1 MSISLQSLISD
12 WSLLQ
17 LNKLEINGLLFHTL
31 AQDDLKRLSKLGRR
45 HRYLFIQK
53 NTLYYVFN
61 HCNIDDTDV
70 SDVQKIVFQLSPVTP
85 SDRSLCRNISDSFV
99 LRQTKICLE
108 NFTRWYQINSHA
120 SAYSFH
126 DVIDPIYTLRNTRFH
141 ATLLHKLYHIAYVKI
156 VSLIIHNAVQVHHTD
171 LEKLLRI
178 HFVFR
183 TGLANNVERDAFV
196 GISKRTDKPYMRP
209 MTALEQGQ
217 LSAWYTRDVSFCI
230 AARDLSDCPY
240 AELMFPLV
248 ESSLQA
254 FRYIAVDSLFFHPG
268 LVHYL
273 CTVDLSGDT
282 YFKPAILRFV
292 NETFE
297 AMVRSL
303 NVDQIDTLE
312 IIHITGLSH
321 DRCLYYINMIKRRED
336 QFVNYDIVYS
346 ITRLLITFYLVLD
359 MVSQPMNTYIS
370 YLNVVEGGK
379 ADIEYGLSTGDAASD
394 LMATGRGLV
403 RTYMKQYTMAE
414 FRSLIY
420 PTRDPHTIRYLFDDI
435 MTKWRR
441 ILFVYHPPSSDR
453 YPLSQPGEQQLL
465 QQQQD
470 QQHPGVTELQEE
482 LLRRRDRRD
491 RHEQNRDA
499 NTLLLACQQYNAMG
513 HVDVLIPYI
522 REPYFAEIVTTY
534 VLLPVLKNIFVLT
547 PDLIRAHGDR
557 LLDMIALC
565 KLVLP
570 THMRLINVLSVI
582 YNFLTVTETYDL
594 EKLTF
599 FNNVMGDLVSVLSE
613 TVRGHKVEFSENIS
627 NYILTSSVHNVF
639 REINDSLAVAVN
651 ETITYFNEHLEIAD
665 TVTLMGMCTYDI
677 NWHAGLV
684 TVDMGNLKS
693 TVGLKTVIDT
703 FKRALLTYE
712 KSTRFLGNIVA
723 NLETSAQKLISLG
736 KFLHESVEPCNMVT
750 FYIQNADYAVTRI
763 YQLKVT
769 IDEKINAMATSHVNN
784 LMVIKKLCNMCDVLA
799 NDAIRNTNVKM
810 CVSVF
815 ARDMLNTAIPTF
827 RPKQER
833 QIEVCSQ
840 ERQVALFHNLFQ
852 NTHKTFDFV
861 SFGSTFTDPN
871 SRKDTVPFYD
881 IFGPRYLL
889 DDVFVVWNLFTN
901 DDFVHVVNVFLG
913 QVITGEDY
921 VGVKEEEEDDGFC
934 RGGDYDSASQYGA
947 GGPSRMLETIPE
959 EEEELDE
966 DDPDYDAASTVVT
979 ENTQV
984 MPYTDRDYAFAT
996 HARIPNPAIVPAQM
1010 AAPVMV
1016 KREQQQQQQPDYGL
1030 MVSGAPT
1037 LHYDPNYRSR
1047 YITSNSLVKTELDGQ
1062 LGWQQQPGAANVVA
1076 PGTFV
1081 EVKKEEKVEKAEG
1094 DPWPSSCMYA
1104 ESGGDTKPFHSTT
1117 DSGVGGSSG
1126 LVAAAA
1132 PQMSE
1137 YMPVQLRD
1145 IISSALTSWD
1155 DSCPYIPYL
1164 QNYSVKQQSHT
1175 TTGGGDTISV
1185 QTRNTPETMFR
1196 EYQPQNRPDSV
1207 ASGFSGTTIILP
1219 KDYYLQRPF
1228 SSLSDSSLNTID
1240 SRPPASVS
1248 VPPHEVGQRPLTRS
1262 SSVDDYSSIDLT
1274 TYPEVASI
1282 RATSNPSLVYV
1293 QDNNSTV
1300 AQPLPSELDRSNSVI
1315 TIADSVMSVPSQ
1327 TPSSVVGPR
1336 EPRRLAR
1343 PLSEIS
1349 QTTAASS
1356 FIVRPRRGRARPL
1369 STISSMTQAHDYDD
1383 VVIVGERYP
1392 QRQRVTEYQTLGSES
1407 PTSQEIIDLT
1417 SCSQDSILPILAS
1430 SSIQVTDFSAPLPS
1444 IAGPFSA
1451 TANRYTPHP
1460 PPPSIVQAPQHTR
1473 QQVLQ
1478 QINPIAVIGQPPPQH
1493 ENLFLQH
1500 VLQPNIHQR
1509 TVQTEVLDSPLPD
1522 YQSGDANYR
1531 SRTPFCKYE
1540 SAVSESDDNFSELDE
1555 DPLLRRIKRAT
1566 RKHTRSRTNSQSGKT
1581 MEMTTIAPPVPA
1593 NVMQQNPDV
1602 WLRRRSPVQQHFIDN
1617 TPKSMSTVVY
1627 PPPISPNDIYAQAPP
1642 PNHTQRKTRSI
1653 LKQSAFGPPTP
1664 QQQPALQGTFSQ
1676 NVRKDAL
1683 QYVPSNQTQTQPL
1696 RSEPLLPPGSG
1707 RRRIRRPHH
1716 TGLTPSPDAGTGSS
1730 SDDSSS
1736 SSPDRNRPTRFQPG
1750 AYR

>member
-31 AQDDLKRLSKLGRR
+31 AQDDLKRLSRLGRR

-61 HCNIDDTDV
+61 HCNIDETDV
-70 SDVQKIVFQLSPVTP
+70 SEVQKIVFQLSPVTP

-108 NFTRWYQINSHA
+108 NFTRWYQINSNA

-126 DVIDPIYTLRNTRFH
+126 DVIEPIYTLRNTRFH

-183 TGLANNVERDAFV
+183 TGLANQVEREAFV
-196 GISKRTDKPYMRP
+196 GIAGRADKPYMRA

-248 ESSLQA
+248 ESSLEA

-268 LVHYL
+268 LVHYV
-273 CTVDLSGDT
+273 CTVDMSGDT

-292 NETFE
+292 NQTFE
-297 AMVRSL
+297 ATIRSL

-370 YLNVVEGGK
+370 YLNVVEGSK
-379 ADIEYGLSTGDAASD
+379 ADIEYGLATGDAASD

-420 PTRDPHTIRYLFDDI
+420 PTRDQHTIRYLFDDI

-441 ILFVYHPPSSDR
+441 ILFVYDTSSSSLDHRHPA
-453 YPLSQPGEQQLL
+453 SQPGQPE
-465 QQQQD
+465 
-470 QQHPGVTELQEE
+470 QQHPGVAELLALQELQRQQRRQD
-482 LLRRRDRRD
+482 LRD
-491 RHEQNRDA
+491 QKRDA

-522 REPYFAEIVTTY
+522 REPYFAEVVTTY
-534 VLLPVLKNIFVLT
+534 ILLPVLKNVFVLT

-582 YNFLTVTETYDL
+582 YNFLTATSTYDL

-599 FNNVMGDLVSVLSE
+599 FNNLMDDLVSVLSE

-639 REINDSLAVAVN
+639 SEINDSLAVAVN

-677 NWHAGLV
+677 NWYAGLV
-684 TVDMGNLKS
+684 TVEMGGLKS

-736 KFLHESVEPCNMVT
+736 KFLRESVEPCNMVT
-750 FYIQNADYAVTRI
+750 FYVRNVEYAVDRI
-763 YQLKVT
+763 YRLKVT
-769 IDEKINAMATSHVNN
+769 LDEKIGAMATSHVNN
-784 LMVIKKLCNMCDVLA
+784 LVVIKKLCNMCDVLA
-799 NDAIRNTNVKM
+799 NDAIRNTNIKM

-815 ARDMLNTAIPTF
+815 ARDMLSTAIPTS
-827 RPKQER
+827 RPER
-833 QIEVCSQ
+833 QETKIEVSSE
-840 ERQVALFHNLFQ
+840 ERQVTLFHNLFQ
-852 NTHKTFDFV
+852 NTQKTFDFV
-861 SFGSTFTDPN
+861 AFGSTFTDPN
-871 SRKDTVPFYD
+871 SKKNTVPFYD

-921 VGVKEEEEDDGFC
+921 VGGTDGYDDN
-934 RGGDYDSASQYGA
+934 DDSVSCYQYGGA
-947 GGPSRMLETIPE
+947 DLGVSSRMLETIPE
-959 EEEELDE
+959 EEEELDDE
-966 DDPDYDAASTVVT
+966 DEPDYAASSVLT

-996 HARIPNPAIVPAQM
+996 HARIPNPAVVPAQM
-1010 AAPVMV
+1010 TAPVMV
-1016 KREQQQQQQPDYGL
+1016 KREQQQQWGGGIDQPPHDYYYYAT
-1030 MVSGAPT
+1030 VSGAPP
-1037 LHYDPNYRSR
+1037 LHYDPQYRSR
-1047 YITSNSLVKTELDGQ
+1047 YLTSNSLIKTELESQ
-1062 LGWQQQPGAANVVA
+1062 LGWRHEDGN
-1076 PGTFV
+1076 
-1081 EVKKEEKVEKAEG
+1081 VKKEEKTEEQQG
-1094 DPWPSSCMYA
+1094 QQRWPSCMYNTA
-1104 ESGGDTKPFHSTT
+1104 PQLVTEGGVDAKPFSL
-1117 DSGVGGSSG
+1117 SS
-1126 LVAAAA
+1126 ATA
-1132 PQMSE
+1132 PQAAHQQQQPPPSE
-1137 YMPVQLRD
+1137 YMPVELRD
-1145 IISSALTSWD
+1145 LILSGPNSWD

-1164 QNYSVKQQSHT
+1164 QNYSVRTQSHSP
-1175 TTGGGDTISV
+1175 TGGGDTISV
-1185 QTRNTPETMFR
+1185 RTESSLGTMFR
-1196 EYQPQNRPDSV
+1196 EYQPQDRPDST

-1219 KDYYLQRPF
+1219 ENYYLREGGDTYSP
-1228 SSLSDSSLNTID
+1228 STID
-1240 SRPPASVS
+1240 LTAYPPSEIS
-1248 VPPHEVGQRPLTRS
+1248 S
-1262 SSVDDYSSIDLT
+1262 SSVIT
-1274 TYPEVASI
+1274 A
-1282 RATSNPSLVYV
+1282 SNPDPRLAVLQRS
-1293 QDNNSTV
+1293 Q
-1300 AQPLPSELDRSNSVI
+1300 LPDRSNSVI

-1327 TPSSVVGPR
+1327 AAPSSVIGPR
-1336 EPRRLAR
+1336 VPQRPAR
-1343 PLSEIS
+1343 PLSELS

-1356 FIVRPRRGRARPL
+1356 FIGRPRRSRARPL
-1369 STISSMTQAHDYDD
+1369 SSISSAIPEEEDD
-1383 VVIVGERYP
+1383 DEVVLVGERYP
-1392 QRQRVTEYQTLGSES
+1392 HRQRVTEYQTVLSDT

-1417 SCSQDSILPILAS
+1417 SCTQDSILPALAS
-1430 SSIQVTDFSAPLPS
+1430 SSIHVAGEGPPPLPPPQVV
-1444 IAGPFSA
+1444 GPFSA
-1451 TANRYTPHP
+1451 TANRYTPRQP
-1460 PPPSIVQAPQHTR
+1460 PANIVQPPQHTF

-1478 QINPIAVIGQPPPQH
+1478 QTQPLSSNH
-1493 ENLFLQH
+1493 ENLFLQF
-1500 VLQPNIHQR
+1500 LQPPTTN
-1509 TVQTEVLDSPLPD
+1509 TVQQPPPTPEEELLDSPLPD

-1531 SRTPFCKYE
+1531 SRTPFTRRYE
-1540 SAVSESDDNFSELDE
+1540 SAVSESDDNFSEFDD
-1555 DPLLRRIKRAT
+1555 DPLYRRIKRAS
-1566 RKHTRSRTNSQSGKT
+1566 RKYYYRSRANSQSANT
-1581 MEMTTIAPPVPA
+1581 SVTTDLPLAAAPA
-1593 NVMQQNPDV
+1593 SVMQQNPEV
-1602 WLRRRSPVQQHFIDN
+1602 WLRRRSPVASHFLDN
-1617 TPKSMSTVVY
+1617 TQKSHSPTITNMVHSHH
-1627 PPPISPNDIYAQAPP
+1627 PNDGGVMSAQAPP
-1642 PNHTQRKTRSI
+1642 PTTHPPTRFI
-1653 LKQSAFGPPTP
+1653 MRQSAFGPP
-1664 QQQPALQGTFSQ
+1664 QPAQPVQQGAFSQ
-1676 NVRKDAL
+1676 NVRQDAL
-1683 QYVPSNQTQTQPL
+1683 LRYVPSKQPETQLL
-1696 RSEPLLPPGSG
+1696 RPAGQSG
-1707 RRRIRRPHH
+1707 RRTRRPR
-1716 TGLTPSPDAGTGSS
+1716 TGLTPSPNGVTTSS
-1730 SDDSSS
+1730 SDDSSAS
-1736 SSPDRNRPTRFQPG
+1736 SSPDRNRQP
-1750 AYR
+1750 YR

>member
-31 AQDDLKRLSKLGRR
+31 AQDDLKRLSRLGRR

-61 HCNIDDTDV
+61 HCNIDDADI
-70 SDVQKIVFQLSPVTP
+70 SDVQKVVFQLSPVTP

-141 ATLLHKLYHIAYVKI
+141 ATLLHKLYHVAYVKI

-178 HFVFR
+178 HYVFR
-183 TGLANNVERDAFV
+183 TGLANHVEREAFV
-196 GISKRTDKPYMRP
+196 GISKRADKPYMRP

-230 AARDLSDCPY
+230 AARDLSDGPY

-248 ESSLQA
+248 ESSLNA

-273 CTVDLSGDT
+273 CTVDLSGDA
-282 YFKPAILRFV
+282 YFKPAVLRFL

-321 DRCLYYINMIKRRED
+321 DRCLHYINMIKRRED
-336 QFVNYDIVYS
+336 QFVNYDLVYS

-441 ILFVYHPPSSDR
+441 ILFVYQPPSPDR
-453 YPLSQPGEQQLL
+453 YRPQQSSQQEKDQQR
-465 QQQQD
+465 QE
-470 QQHPGVTELQEE
+470 QHPGVTELQEE
-482 LLRRRDRRD
+482 LQLRRRDRRD
-491 RHEQNRDA
+491 PREQKRDA

-513 HVDVLIPYI
+513 HVDLLIPYI
-522 REPYFAEIVTTY
+522 REPYFAEVVTTY

-565 KLVLP
+565 KLLLP

-599 FNNVMGDLVSVLSE
+599 FNSAMGDLVSVLSE

-665 TVTLMGMCTYDI
+665 TVTLMGLCTYDV

-684 TVDMGNLKS
+684 TVEMGNLKS

-723 NLETSAQKLISLG
+723 NLETGAQKLISLG
-736 KFLHESVEPCNMVT
+736 GFLRDSVEPCDMVT
-750 FYIQNADYAVTRI
+750 FYIRNADYAVTRI

-840 ERQVALFHNLFQ
+840 ERQVALFHNLFE

-921 VGVKEEEEDDGFC
+921 VGGVKEEEEEEEDD
-934 RGGDYDSASQYGA
+934 DDSASRYGA

-984 MPYTDRDYAFAT
+984 MPYTDRNYAFAT
-996 HARIPNPAIVPAQM
+996 HARIPNPAVVPAQM

-1016 KREQQQQQQPDYGL
+1016 KREQQQQWGEQQPDYGGL

-1037 LHYDPNYRSR
+1037 LHYDPHYRSR
-1047 YITSNSLVKTELDGQ
+1047 YITSNSLVKTELDSQ
-1062 LGWQQQPGAANVVA
+1062 LGWREQRQGAAN
-1076 PGTFV
+1076 
-1081 EVKKEEKVEKAEG
+1081 EVKKEEKVEKVEG
-1094 DPWPSSCMYA
+1094 GPWPPSCLYA

-1132 PQMSE
+1132 PPPMSE

-1145 IISSALTSWD
+1145 IINSASTSWD

-1164 QNYSVKQQSHT
+1164 QNYSVKRQSHI
-1175 TTGGGDTISV
+1175 TTGGGDTISG
-1185 QTRNTPETMFR
+1185 QTCNTPETMFR
-1196 EYQPQNRPDSV
+1196 EYQPQNRSDSV

-1219 KDYYLQRPF
+1219 PDYYLHHRAADG
-1228 SSLSDSSLNTID
+1228 SVHTVE
-1240 SRPPASVS
+1240 SRPLASVS
-1248 VPPHEVGQRPLTRS
+1248 VPPHEAGQRPLTRS
-1262 SSVDDYSSIDLT
+1262 SIVDDYSSSINLT
-1274 TYPEVASI
+1274 AYPGVSSVTAN
-1282 RATSNPSLVYV
+1282 TSDPSLLYL

-1300 AQPLPSELDRSNSVI
+1300 AQQQHPRQLDRSNSVI

-1327 TPSSVVGPR
+1327 APSSVLGPR
-1336 EPRRLAR
+1336 APHRPAR

-1369 STISSMTQAHDYDD
+1369 STISSMTQLQDDED
-1383 VVIVGERYP
+1383 VVLVAEAYP
-1392 QRQRVTEYQTLGSES
+1392 QRRRVADYQTVRSES

-1417 SCSQDSILPILAS
+1417 ACSQDSIIPILAS
-1430 SSIQVTDFSAPLPS
+1430 SSIQVTDLTAPSPS
-1444 IAGPFSA
+1444 VVGPFSA

-1460 PPPSIVQAPQHTR
+1460 PPPNIVQAPQHTR

-1478 QINPIAVIGQPPPQH
+1478 QINTMAVVGQPPPRH
-1493 ENLFLQH
+1493 ENLFLQP
-1500 VLQPNIHQR
+1500 VLQPHTQR
-1509 TVQTEVLDSPLPD
+1509 TTVHTEVLDSPLPD

-1531 SRTPFCKYE
+1531 SRTPFSKYE
-1540 SAVSESDDNFSELDE
+1540 SAVSDSDDNFSELDE
-1555 DPLLRRIKRAT
+1555 DPLLRRIRRAN

-1581 MEMTTIAPPVPA
+1581 VDLTAPPVTT

-1602 WLRRRSPVQQHFIDN
+1602 WLRRRSPVQHFIDN
-1617 TPKSMSTVVY
+1617 TQRSISPGVGY
-1627 PPPISPNDIYAQAPP
+1627 PPISPTDMYAHAPP
-1642 PNHTQRKTRSI
+1642 PTHTQRPTRSI
-1653 LKQSAFGPPTP
+1653 LKQSAFGPTP
-1664 QQQPALQGTFSQ
+1664 QQTSVQQGAFSQ
-1676 NVRKDAL
+1676 NVRKDVL
-1683 QYVPSNQTQTQPL
+1683 QYVPNNQTQQQPL
-1696 RSEPLLPPGSG
+1696 RAEPLLPPGSG
-1707 RRRIRRPHH
+1707 HRGRRMRRSQH
-1716 TGLTPSPDAGTGSS
+1716 TGLTPSPDAGATGSS

-1736 SSPDRNRPTRFQPG
+1736 SSPDRNRQTRFQPA